1 MKRQPQLK
9 TPNEELPTPT
19 SLPPLIGEDTKFL
32 NRIGSLPQMG
42 GATVKKTVLVTG
54 GAGYIGSHTVAQ
66 LLAEQWNVIVVDNL
80 SKGHREALDPRA
92 TLIVADLSDAEALQR
107 IFAAYDIHAVIH
119 FAGSIEAG
127 LSMKNPGWFYQNN
140 VSTTLNLLEAMRHA
154 KVNKIVFSSSA
165 AVYAS
170 PEKVPLDENHPL
182 QPVSCYGATKLAVES
197 MLEWFRIAY
206 GLQYVALRYFNAAG
220 AALDGSI
227 GEDHSPESH
236 LIPLVLQVVLGKK
249 QSITIF
255 GDDYPTHDGSCIR
268 DYIHVV
274 DLAAAHALA
283 LQFMEKYKKS
293 GIFNLGSGSGYSVKQ
308 VIDVVRDVTGKQVPV
323 EKGARREG
331 DAAVLVASSAKAQKE
346 LAWKPKH
353 SDIRTIVTT
362 AWHWYTNHPG
372 GFTKKNH

>member
-1 MKRQPQLK
+1 
-9 TPNEELPTPT
+9 
-19 SLPPLIGEDTKFL
+19 
-32 NRIGSLPQMG
+32 MG

-107 IFAAYDIHAVIH
+107 IFTAYDIYAVIH

-140 VSTTLNLLEAMRHA
+140 VITTLNLLEAMRHA
-154 KVNKIVFSSSA
+154 KVDKIVFSSSA

-170 PEKVPLDENHPL
+170 PERVPLDENHPL
-182 QPVSCYGATKLAVES
+182 QPVSCYGATKLAAES

-206 GLQYVALRYFNAAG
+206 GIQYVALRYFNAAG
-220 AALDGSI
+220 ASLDGST

-236 LIPLVLQVVLGKK
+236 LIPLVIQAALGKT

-255 GDDYPTHDGSCIR
+255 GEDYPTQDGTCIR
-268 DYIHVV
+268 DYVHVV
-274 DLAAAHALA
+274 DLAAAHVLA

-308 VIDVVRDVTGKQVPV
+308 VIDVVCSVAGKQVPIK
-323 EKGARREG
+323 KGARREG

-346 LAWKPKH
+346 LAWKPQH
-353 SDIRTIVTT
+353 SDIHTIVTT
-362 AWHWYTNHPG
+362 AWKWHGSHPD
-372 GFTKKNH
+372 GFTKQKPPIVS